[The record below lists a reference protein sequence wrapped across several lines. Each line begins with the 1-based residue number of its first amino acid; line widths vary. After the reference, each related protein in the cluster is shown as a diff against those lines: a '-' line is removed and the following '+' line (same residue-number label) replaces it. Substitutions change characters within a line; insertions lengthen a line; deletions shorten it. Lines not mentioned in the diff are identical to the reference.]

1 MKNRGLLIA
10 GVISTALFLLIG
22 FLVFSK
28 ITQSIDAEGALWMNS
43 GLGNTITEIMVFA
56 STYGREY
63 FWIGIVALMLIFG
76 DTKTRILAV
85 ELAALFVVGIA
96 IGEAL
101 KHIVYRARPYETVAG
116 IVTRVSRDTDSSFP
130 SGHALIVSIGSAFVL
145 VRLKHKIVSMLLTLE
160 AAIVCYSRVY
170 VGMHYPLDVVAGIL
184 IGVAIVFLGLFFI
197 ENFLTRPVVWIADL
211 FDRAM
216 KSLRLNGIAFI
227 AKLNL
232 LVTTEVRSVRCLQR
246 RMDNITSGG

>member
-1 MKNRGLLIA
+1 MKNWRLLIA

-28 ITQSIDAEGALWMNS
+28 TTQSIDAEGALWLNS
-43 GLGNTITEIMVFA
+43 GLGNTVTEIMVLA

-63 FWIGIVALMLIFG
+63 FWVGIVALMLIFG

-85 ELAALFVVGIA
+85 ELAALFLVGIA
-96 IGEAL
+96 VGEAL

-116 IVTRVSRDTDSSFP
+116 IITRVSRDTDSSFP

-145 VRLKHKIVSMLLTLE
+145 LRLKHRIVSLLLTLE
-160 AAIVCYSRVY
+160 AAVVCYSRVY
-170 VGMHYPLDVVAGIL
+170 VGMHYPLDVVAGVL

-197 ENFLTRPVVWIADL
+197 ESYLMKLVESIAGL
-211 FDRAM
+211 FDR
-216 KSLRLNGIAFI
+216 SLRSMGLNGVTFI

-232 LVTTEVRSVRCLQR
+232 LVTAAVRFAMPSKK
-246 RMDNITSGG
+246 NG